1 MSGERS
7 YRRDIDGIR
16 AIAVL
21 SVIAYHF
28 GFAATGG
35 FVGVDI
41 FFVIS
46 GFLIGSHIYSGAIEG
61 EFSYATFYA
70 RRAKRIVPALVAVLA
85 ATFVAMLAV
94 GTPKEL
100 RDFGRDAVASI
111 LSVSNITLYRSL
123 DYFRPTAELN
133 PLLMT
138 WSLGVEEQFY
148 IIAPVLLLLLVRL
161 RRSFRFAALAA
172 IAALSLL
179 LAAWQVRHYPQP
191 AFYLLPPRAWEL
203 GAGVLLGLWKIEHAT
218 SAPRRPA
225 LIELQAALG
234 LALLLAPIFIYDPLT
249 PFPGVAAIPPVVG
262 AALLLASEA
271 SFINRRILANRGATF
286 FGLISYSLYL
296 WHWPLISIA
305 RLVSETEPSAPVR
318 AALCVLA
325 IVLAWISYRFIETP
339 FRQTRSAQGTSLQR
353 YALLMCAVA
362 ALAGSAYATRGFAQ
376 RWPARFVALEGQAIE
391 PNDPCL
397 AGYGANAPAA
407 VPECRTVAAGQD
419 TLALVGDSHASAM
432 APGIRSVANAR
443 GMGFEELTKSSCPFL
458 QDVSRAMSNH
468 PTHFDECASFNRAVM
483 ARLLAD
489 QKIRVVVMGGFWR
502 AGLIDGGPF
511 ASTTSKELSREALLH
526 DGLADA
532 SSVLQHAGK
541 KVVIL
546 KDVPFMG
553 VVPMKRAASCN
564 NSVRAAIN
572 GLTRDSAACEVAPPN
587 ELVRDTQSAAIIES
601 VARTTG
607 AVIADPA
614 TSLCDGEGCR
624 FASGG
629 RMLYVDQQHL
639 SAAGSLVAST
649 AVGASL
655 GW

>member
-1 MSGERS
+1 MSGTGS

-28 GFAATGG
+28 GFSAPGG

-61 EFSYATFYA
+61 KFSYAAFYA
-70 RRAKRIVPALVAVLA
+70 KRAKRIVPALVAVLA
-85 ATFVAMLAV
+85 ATFVAMLVV

-100 RDFGRDAVASI
+100 KDFGRDAIASAF
-111 LSVSNITLYRSL
+111 SFSNITLYRSI

-148 IIAPVLLLLLVRL
+148 IAAPVLLLLLVRL
-161 RRSFRFAALAA
+161 RESLRFAALAA

-179 LAAWQVRHYPQP
+179 LAAWQVSHYPQS

-203 GAGVLLGLWKIEHAT
+203 GAGVLLGLWQIDHPT
-218 SAPRRPA
+218 IAPRRPA
-225 LIELQAALG
+225 LIELQGAVG
-234 LALLLAPIFIYDPLT
+234 LLLVLAPIFLYDTLT
-249 PFPGVAAIPPVVG
+249 PFPGVAAIPPVAGSV
-262 AALLLASEA
+262 LLLASEA
-271 SFINRRILANRGATF
+271 SFVNRRLLTNRGATF

-305 RLVSETEPSAPVR
+305 RLVSEAEPPALVR
-318 AALCVLA
+318 AALCGLA
-325 IVLAWISYRFIETP
+325 IVLAWLSYRFVETP
-339 FRQTRSAQGTSLQR
+339 FRQTRSARRTSLQR
-353 YALLMCAVA
+353 YALLLCGVAV
-362 ALAGSAYATRGFAQ
+362 LAGSAYATRGFPQ
-376 RWPARFVALEGQAIE
+376 RWPAGFATLEAQASD
-391 PNDPCL
+391 PSDPCL
-397 AGYGANAPAA
+397 ANYGVSAPPA

-458 QDVSRAMSNH
+458 QDVSRAMPNH
-468 PTHFDECASFNRAVM
+468 PSHFGECAVFNRAVM

-489 QKIRVVVMGGFWR
+489 PKIRVVVMGGFWR

-511 ASTTSKELSREALLH
+511 ASTASRDMPREALLR

-532 SSVLQHAGK
+532 TEVLQHAGK
-541 KVVIL
+541 KVLIL
-546 KDVPFMG
+546 KDAPYMA

-564 NSVRAAIN
+564 NRVRAAIN
-572 GLTRDSAACEVAPPN
+572 GLTPGSAACEVAPPS
-587 ELVRDTQSAAIIES
+587 ELVQDTRSAAILEN
-601 VARTTG
+601 VAGMTG
-607 AVIADPA
+607 AAVADPSRA
-614 TSLCDGEGCR
+614 LCDDKGCR
-624 FASGG
+624 FASDG

-655 GW
+655 GR